1 MFRQIF
7 GNMPDV
13 VKNLLILNVLF
24 FLLKVV
30 LEGQGID
37 AGQLL
42 GMHYPS
48 SPYFEPFQ
56 IITHFFMHADLFHIL
71 FNMIGLVVLGSH
83 LERVW
88 GKKRFFIF
96 YIVTALGAMLLHVGF
111 TGYELYELTG
121 SWWPNAY
128 LDGND
133 IILENIQVVKEFQT
147 AEESNLWYNE
157 VYWKLNIPV
166 VGASGAIY
174 GLLMAFALL
183 FPNTEFMLLFP
194 PIPIKAKWMA
204 LFLGGVALYSG
215 YTRSGGGIAHF
226 AHLGG
231 MLFGFI
237 MIKIWQRNKNTFY

>member
-7 GNMPDV
+7 GNIPDV
-13 VKNLLILNVLF
+13 TKNLLILNVLF
-24 FLLKVV
+24 FLVKYV

-37 AGQLL
+37 AGKLL

-48 SPYFEPFQ
+48 SMFFEPYQ
-56 IITHFFMHADLFHIL
+56 IVTHFFMHGDLFHIL

-96 YIVTALGAMLLHVGF
+96 YLVTALGAMVLHLGVHAW
-111 TGYELYELTG
+111 ELYEATG
-121 SWWPNAY
+121 QFFPTFHYEYINDSIYAAQYNANG
-128 LDGND
+128 DV
-133 IILENIQVVKEFQT
+133 IIQDWMQKPGGILYT
-147 AEESNLWYNE
+147 ST
-157 VYWKLNIPV
+157 

-194 PIPIKAKWMA
+194 PIPIKAKWLA
-204 LFLGGVALYSG
+204 LILGAFALYSG
-215 YTRSGGGIAHF
+215 YQREAGDSIAHF

-237 MIKIWQRNKNTFY
+237 MIKIWQRDKNTFY

>member
-13 VKNLLILNVLF
+13 VKNLLILNILF
-24 FLLKVV
+24 FLIKYV
-30 LEGQGID
+30 LEGQGIN
-37 AGQLL
+37 ASQLL

-56 IITHFFMHADLFHIL
+56 IVTHFFMHGDLFHLL

-96 YIVTALGAMLLHVGF
+96 YLMTALGAMLLHLGF
-111 TGYELYELTG
+111 TAYELYELTG
-121 SWWPNAY
+121 SWWPSAY
-128 LDGND
+128 LDGD
-133 IILENIQVVKEFQT
+133 AIVLENVVDGAGT
-147 AEESNLWYNE
+147 DAWYIE
-157 VYWKLNIPV
+157 VYRQVNIPT

-194 PIPIKAKWMA
+194 PIPIKAKWLA
-204 LFLGGVALYSG
+204 LILGGVALYSG
-215 YTRSGGGIAHF
+215 YTRAGGGIAHF

-231 MLFGFI
+231 MLFGYI
-237 MIKIWQRNKNTFY
+237 MIRFWQRNKNTFY